1 MTRLFPFSPNLA
13 DAHMRCVPAFHRSFE
28 RRILGPMRPKK
39 TILCVDDNEQAL
51 SVRKFMLETRG
62 YRVLTAVS
70 SEQALELFRE
80 GGIDLVL
87 SDLIMPYMDG
97 NELIRRMKELA
108 PEVPAIL
115 ISGSVKAF
123 DRANRADAF
132 LPKGACSP
140 VEMLER
146 IRVMVARKRGPKKGH
161 GLRPCWSREESRAPA
176 RRRPATRWWSA
187 LNSVASYNQ
196 HVQPIIA
203 AKNVSKIYRAGKVHV
218 PALTNV
224 SFVVPPGE
232 FVSIVGPSG
241 SGKSTLFYIL
251 GGLTR
256 ATSGSVLIDG
266 IDFAQLSDSRRT
278 ELRKTKIGFVF
289 QKFNLL
295 PTLTARGNIEIARE
309 IAGSHRRRT
318 NNCCNHLTDML
329 GIAGRLD
336 HRPAELSGGEQQR
349 VAIARALITR
359 PAIILADEPTGNLDT
374 ANSDAVLQMLRRSN
388 QEFKQTVLMITHN
401 PEAAAIGD
409 RILHMRDGR
418 LLDE

>member
-1 MTRLFPFSPNLA
+1 
-13 DAHMRCVPAFHRSFE
+13 
-28 RRILGPMRPKK
+28 
-39 TILCVDDNEQAL
+39 
-51 SVRKFMLETRG
+51 
-62 YRVLTAVS
+62 
-70 SEQALELFRE
+70 
-80 GGIDLVL
+80 
-87 SDLIMPYMDG
+87 
-97 NELIRRMKELA
+97 
-108 PEVPAIL
+108 
-115 ISGSVKAF
+115 
-123 DRANRADAF
+123 
-132 LPKGACSP
+132 
-140 VEMLER
+140 
-146 IRVMVARKRGPKKGH
+146 
-161 GLRPCWSREESRAPA
+161 
-176 RRRPATRWWSA
+176 
-187 LNSVASYNQ
+187 
-196 HVQPIIA
+196 VQPIIA
-203 AKNVSKIYRAGKVHV
+203 AESVSKIYHAGKVEV
-218 PALTNV
+218 LALRKV

-266 IDFAQLSDSRRT
+266 VDFAKLSDSRRT
-278 ELRKTKIGFVF
+278 VLRKTKIGFVF

-309 IAGSHRRRT
+309 IAGSHSAQDEE
-318 NNCCNHLTDML
+318 LLAQLAEML

-418 LLDE
+418 MLEE